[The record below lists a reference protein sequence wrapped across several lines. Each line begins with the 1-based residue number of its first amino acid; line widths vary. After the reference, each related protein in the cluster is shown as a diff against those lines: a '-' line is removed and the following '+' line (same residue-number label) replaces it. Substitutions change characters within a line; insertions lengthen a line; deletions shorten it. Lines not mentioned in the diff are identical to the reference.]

1 MSRRKKVNRKK
12 FLSRILITIII
23 LIIIIFIFSKV
34 FTKESKE
41 ILGSKLIVDNKDITE
56 SLTSDIYLDKD
67 GVLYMSME
75 DVKNIFD
82 NDLYFE
88 DSTKKIITTSE
99 TKVAAI
105 DTRSDKIDINSAT
118 IMLST
123 GVIDYGTTY
132 YIPVSEMTKI
142 YNIEVITSENCAI
155 INSLY
160 KELTTAKLNKKVS
173 VKEKEG
179 IFSKSIQKLE
189 KDTEVILIGNSEK
202 KRLDKS
208 TYLWGKYRIY

>member
-105 DTRSDKIDINSAT
+105 DTRSDKVDINSAT

-142 YNIEVITSENCAI
+142 YNIEVITSENSAI

-160 KELTTAKLNKKVS
+160 KELATVKLNKKAS

-179 IFSKSIQKLE
+179 IFGKSIQKLE

-208 TYLWGKYRIY
+208 AYL

>member
-1 MSRRKKVNRKK
+1 MGRRKKVNRKK
-12 FLSRILITIII
+12 FLSRILI
-23 LIIIIFIFSKV
+23 LIIIIAIIIVIFSSI
-34 FTKESKE
+34 FTKGSKE
-41 ILGSKLIVDNKDITE
+41 ILGSRLIVDNKDITE
-56 SLTSDIYLDKD
+56 SLTSDIYVDKD
-67 GVLYMSME
+67 GILYMSME

-105 DTRSDKIDINSAT
+105 DVRNDKIDINSAT
-118 IMLST
+118 LMLST

-142 YNIEVITSENCAI
+142 YNIEVITSEKSAI

-160 KELTTAKLNKKVS
+160 KELTTVKTTKKVS
-173 VKEKEG
+173 LKEKEG
-179 IFSKSIQKLE
+179 FFGGTIKKLE
-189 KDTEVILIGNSEK
+189 KDTEVIFIENSEK
-202 KRLDKS
+202 NRLYKS
-208 TYLWGKYRIY
+208 TYL